1 MDSLKGV
8 IKGTEPL
15 SRADNT
21 FPPGRLNGVEM
32 NETDLKFIRLSFE
45 VAREARANGN
55 HPFGALLVDEQGHI
69 LLKGENTVITER
81 DCTGHAETNLIRE
94 ASKEFSPEFLSRC
107 TLYASTEPC
116 PMCAG
121 AIFWGN
127 VQRVVFGLSS
137 ECLNEIVGDETPE
150 VLFLPCRALFE
161 RGRKPVEV
169 FGPVLEDEAKEV
181 HEGFWR

>member
-1 MDSLKGV
+1 
-8 IKGTEPL
+8 
-15 SRADNT
+15 
-21 FPPGRLNGVEM
+21 M

-55 HPFGALLVDEQGHI
+55 HPFGALLVDDQGYV

-94 ASKEFSPEFLSRC
+94 ACKSFSPEYLAKC

-116 PMCAG
+116 PMCAA

-127 VQRVVFGLSS
+127 VRRVVFGLST
-137 ECLNEIVGDETPE
+137 ERLNELVSDESPE
-150 VLFLPCRALFE
+150 VFCLPSREVFA
-161 RGRKPVEV
+161 RGRKQIEV
-169 FGPVLEDEAKEV
+169 LGPVLEEEGRAV